1 MKTIIEPF
9 RVKVV
14 EPIKMTTREKRGS
27 YLTEAAYNLC
37 ATSPRALSQL
47 TD

>member
-14 EPIKMTTREKRGS
+14 EPIKMTTRDEREGYLKEARITCSCSKRK
-27 YLTEAAYNLC
+27 
-37 ATSPRALSQL
+37 TSSSIC
-47 TD
+47 

>member
-14 EPIKMTTREKRGS
+14 EPIKMTTRDER
-27 YLTEAAYNLC
+27 EAVVGVDARRRVLC
-37 ATSPRALSQL
+37 RQQELLSF
-47 TD
+47 